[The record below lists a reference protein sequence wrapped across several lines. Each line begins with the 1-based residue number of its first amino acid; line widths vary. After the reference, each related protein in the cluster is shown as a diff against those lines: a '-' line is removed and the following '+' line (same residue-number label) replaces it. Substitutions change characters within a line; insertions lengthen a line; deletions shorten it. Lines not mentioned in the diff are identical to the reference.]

1 MPALTEKNRM
11 PGGCA
16 MEAVV
21 FIHGITGSKLA
32 QQQGSNLVEIWPPDT
47 SDLLGYP
54 QSKFDILLD
63 QPLKVTGLID
73 DAMNGCVQVYAPI
86 EADLKD
92 ICSNHIK
99 AEYQAFCYDWR
110 QNVFDSVTAF
120 AALLDTIGSNAA
132 VDSITLI
139 CHSQGGQI
147 ARLMLESGTY
157 SGAANPW
164 FSKIKRALFICTPHM
179 GAPGALTEF
188 VGLESVDLVSAA
200 DVQTGAKTWDS
211 AYQLLPAPNAP
222 GNPVILNNG
231 TPQDFYQAPVAQL
244 LGLDPAKVA
253 SVTAKTFATLDF
265 AKRPAGIQYSF
276 IVGKGQDTVEAL
288 DVNSTQTPL
297 YFAPIT
303 DDLGDGTVPI
313 WSASYTGGT
322 GVPTTLPGD
331 HVGIMNTN
339 AFRSAL
345 YSYFGVGTALVALHP
360 TRPTAVISLNKRVY
374 QPGERMSVLIIPDVE
389 TSQITATLTIQR
401 LSGPQGQ
408 LVPYGPGQNVVYQGA
423 PTKFIKMAL
432 AAPIDPGGYRID
444 LMGDNATHITTER
457 TAARFAVVKR

>member
-1 MPALTEKNRM
+1 
-11 PGGCA
+11 

-32 QQQGSNLVEIWPPDT
+32 QQQGNNLVEIWPPDT
-47 SDLLGYP
+47 SDLLGYS
-54 QSKFDILLD
+54 QAKFNILLD

-73 DAMNGCVQVYAPI
+73 EAMNGCVQVYAPI
-86 EADLKD
+86 ETDLKD
-92 ICSNHIK
+92 ICSNQIK
-99 AEYQAFCYDWR
+99 AEYDVFCYDWR
-110 QNVFDSVTAF
+110 QSVFDSMSSF
-120 AALLDTIGSNAA
+120 AGLLDTIGSKAS

-147 ARLMLESGTY
+147 ARLMMESGAY
-157 SGAANPW
+157 SAAANPW
-164 FSKIKRALFICTPHM
+164 FSKIKRVLFICTPHL

-200 DVQTGAKTWDS
+200 DVETGAKTWDS

-231 TPQDFYQAPVAQL
+231 TPQDFYQTSVAQL
-244 LGLDPAKVA
+244 LGLDPVKVTN
-253 SVTAKTFATLDF
+253 VTAKTFATLDY

-276 IVGKGQDTVEAL
+276 IVGTGQTTVEAL
-288 DVNSTQTPL
+288 DINSTQTPP

-322 GVPTTLPGD
+322 GVPTMLPGD

-345 YSYFGVGTALVALHP
+345 YSYFGVATTLLALHP

-374 QPGERMSVLIIPDVE
+374 RPGERMSVLIIPDVE
-389 TSQITATLTIQR
+389 TSRITASLTIRR

-408 LVPYGPGQNVVYQGA
+408 LAPYGPSQNVVYQGA
-423 PTKFIKMAL
+423 PTKFIKMSL
-432 AAPIDPGGYRID
+432 AAPTDPGGYRID
-444 LMGDNATHITTER
+444 LVGDDATHITTER
-457 TAARFAVVKR
+457 TAARFAVVTR